1 MDLAPQLLN
10 GTVVVLMGLIVA
22 YIVRDRARHQEK
34 VLTAHLETHEAKT
47 AAQLAV
53 VLAQLAAHD
62 VRFDA
67 LQAQIDQRFGSMD
80 RQFASMRSDLTQ
92 IALAVGAQPRPQAG

>member
-10 GTVVVLMGLIVA
+10 SAVVVLMGLIVA
-22 YIVRDRARHQEK
+22 YVVRDRARHQEK
-34 VLTAHLETHEAKT
+34 VFTARLEAHEAKT
-47 AAQLAV
+47 ATQFAV
-53 VLAQLAAHD
+53 VQAHLTAHD

-67 LQAQIDQRFGSMD
+67 LQARIDQRFESMD

-92 IALAVGAQPRPQAG
+92 IALAVRAQPRPQAG